1 MDDPT
6 IQGLQVELLGDEGEK
21 LRVYDDATGK
31 PIGPG
36 SHVIGNPTIGVGR
49 NLSSRGI
56 LPAESRYML
65 SNDIAQ
71 MTADM
76 TAIMPWVAALSS
88 GRQIAVYSLYFNTC
102 LGNVT
107 HFEQKWPLFTAQMKT
122 GQFMA
127 AGDNLE
133 HSHPWCEQVGPRAKR
148 LANLVRYG

>member
-1 MDDPT
+1 M
-6 IQGLQVELLGDEGEK
+6 QNLQLELLGDEGEK

-65 SNDIAQ
+65 ANDIAQ

-76 TAIMPWVAALSS
+76 KAVMPWVAGLSG
-88 GRQIAVYSLYFNTC
+88 GRQIVLYSLYFNTC
-102 LGNVT
+102 LGNVA
-107 HFEQKWPLFTAQMKT
+107 HFEAKWPMFMAQMQT
-122 GQFMA
+122 QQWA
-127 AGDNLE
+127 AAADNLQN
-133 HSHPWCEQVGPRAKR
+133 SHPWCVEVGPRAKR